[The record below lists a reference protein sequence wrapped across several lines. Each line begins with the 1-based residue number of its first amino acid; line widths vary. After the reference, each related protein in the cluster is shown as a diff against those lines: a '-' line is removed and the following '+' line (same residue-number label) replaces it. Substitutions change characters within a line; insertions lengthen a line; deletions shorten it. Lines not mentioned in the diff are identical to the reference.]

1 MTAWIISI
9 GADYPDHLDLAL
21 EDGFWDTKQWK
32 SINPGDEVFF
42 WQAAGS
48 GVRSEL
54 KAQVVATSE
63 LERIEPGFRRARWR
77 DRDEAGYTHR
87 FTFNNAQEP
96 PTQRTQWR
104 EVQSVMDRA
113 ARLWPIT
120 RLDSRDA
127 VNLLTQRFPP
137 RGSGIDVTLDRS
149 RMAPDIADQ
158 DDRRR
163 TALRSVAI
171 RQGQGLFRADLMR
184 AYGRRCAF
192 TGTVS
197 EGVLEAAHIFPYRGS
212 QSNHVTNGILLRADV
227 HTLFDGFQLAVDASY
242 RIHVGPGVHDDHYRA
257 LDGTRMRLPSDPDS
271 WPAEAA
277 LADHWRDCEF
287 VRPGAFASD
296 RSTRPVRR

>member
-9 GADYPDHLDLAL
+9 GAEYPDHLDLAI

-32 SINPGDEVFF
+32 SIRPGDEVFF
-42 WQAAGS
+42 WQAGGA

-63 LERIEPGFRRARWR
+63 LETIERDFRRARWR

-87 FTFNNAQEP
+87 FTFTDAQEP
-96 PTQRTQWR
+96 PTRSTRWG
-104 EVQSVMDRA
+104 EVQGVMGRS

-127 VNLLTQRFPP
+127 INFLTRRFPP
-137 RGSGIDVTLDRS
+137 RRSGIDVTLDRS
-149 RMAPDIADQ
+149 RMVPDIAEKE
-158 DDRRR
+158 DRRR
-163 TALRSVAI
+163 TALRAVAV
-171 RQGQGLFRADLMR
+171 RQGQGVFRADLMR
-184 AYGRRCAF
+184 AYGRTCAF

-197 EGVLEAAHIFPYRGS
+197 EGVLEAAHIFPYRGA

-227 HTLFDGFQLAVDASY
+227 HTLFDAFQIAVDASY
-242 RIHVGPGVHDDHYRA
+242 RIHVGPGVRDDHYRD
-257 LDGTRMRLPSDPDS
+257 LDGTTINLPDDPES
-271 WPAEAA
+271 WPAEVA

-287 VRPGAFASD
+287 VRPGAFSE
-296 RSTRPVRR
+296 

>member
-32 SINPGDEVFF
+32 SISPGDEVFF

-63 LERIEPGFRRARWR
+63 LVSIEPDFRRARWR
-77 DRDEAGYTHR
+77 DRDEAGYKFR
-87 FTFNNAQEP
+87 FTFSDAQGP
-96 PTQRTQWR
+96 PTQMTQCR
-104 EVQSVMDRA
+104 EVQSVMERT

-120 RLDSRDA
+120 MLDSRDA
-127 VNLLTQRFPP
+127 VNFLTLRFPP
-137 RGSGIDVTLDRS
+137 RPSGIDVTLDRS
-149 RMAPDIADQ
+149 RMVPDIADQ
-158 DDRRR
+158 EDRRR
-163 TALRSVAI
+163 TACRSVAV

-184 AYGRRCAF
+184 AYGRACAF

-197 EGVLEAAHIFPYRGS
+197 EGVLEAAHIFPYRGA
-212 QSNHVTNGILLRADV
+212 QSNHVTNGILLRADI
-227 HTLFDGFQLAVDASY
+227 HTLFDAFQIAVDASY
-242 RIHVGPGVHDDHYRA
+242 RIHVGPGVNDDHYRA
-257 LDGTRMRLPSDPDS
+257 LDGTTMGLPDNPES

-287 VRPGAFASD
+287 VRRGDFGP
-296 RSTRPVRR
+296 